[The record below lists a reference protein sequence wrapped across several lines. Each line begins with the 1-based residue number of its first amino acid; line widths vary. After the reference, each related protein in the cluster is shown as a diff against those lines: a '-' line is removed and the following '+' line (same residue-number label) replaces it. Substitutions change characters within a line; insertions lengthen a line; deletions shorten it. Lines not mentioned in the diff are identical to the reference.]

1 MQITGLTLW
10 RDDQLVFKDLNIHSS
25 AHRLGLIGANGAGKS
40 SLLRLMHGL
49 LTPTSGRV
57 DIAGPT
63 AFLFQ
68 SPDQQI
74 LFPTVEEEICFGLLE
89 LGMSK
94 ASARERCKAILNEM
108 GCPDWMP
115 LACDAL
121 SDGQKQWLS
130 LMALLALEPNTL
142 LLDEPF
148 ASLDLHRS
156 SRLAARLW
164 SLPQRVIVSSHDL
177 HALASCDEVIWMNKG
192 QLIMQGSAR
201 EVIGAYKDAADAAT
215 ELAPANWVGPA
226 DKPGALAPPE

>member
-1 MQITGLTLW
+1 
-10 RDDQLVFKDLNIHSS
+10 
-25 AHRLGLIGANGAGKS
+25 
-40 SLLRLMHGL
+40 
-49 LTPTSGRV
+49 
-57 DIAGPT
+57 
-63 AFLFQ
+63 
-68 SPDQQI
+68 
-74 LFPTVEEEICFGLLE
+74 
-89 LGMSK
+89 MSK
-94 ASARERCKAILNEM
+94 ANAQERCKAILNEM

-156 SRLAARLW
+156 SQLAARLW

-215 ELAPANWVGPA
+215 ELAPINRVGSAAEPS
-226 DKPGALAPPE
+226 ALAPPE